1 VPGGFE
7 YHPEARA
14 ELFGEFDWYAHRSVD
29 AAESFLDSVRAAI
42 DQAVSFAM
50 SGQRYLAGTR
60 RIVVRDFPYLLVY
73 RQRAS
78 QVEVIAVA
86 HTSRRPGY
94 WRDRL

>member
-1 VPGGFE
+1 MPGGFD
-7 YHPEARA
+7 YHPEARV
-14 ELFGEFDWYAHRSVD
+14 ELGAEFDWYAQRSLD
-29 AAESFLDSVRAAI
+29 AAEGLLNEVGAAI

-73 RQRAS
+73 RERAGL
-78 QVEVIAVA
+78 VEVIAVA

-94 WRDRL
+94 WRSRL